1 MTQANLG
8 FQHRYVPSRL
18 GPEGEGQAWRTL
30 LLLHGTGGTEDD
42 LIELGAA
49 LDPAA
54 NLLSPRGKVLEEGM
68 TRFFRRFAKGVF
80 DEADLVTGALELV
93 DFVIS
98 AGQHYGFDLAHVVA
112 AGYSN
117 GANTAAGL
125 LLLRPLVLTGA
136 VLFRAVLPLA
146 KPPQP
151 ELTGRRV
158 FLSQGEYDPIIEA
171 AQGERLAAHLR
182 GAGAT
187 VELRR
192 WPAGHELTASEIA
205 AAHSWLA
212 NWA

>member
-18 GPEGEGQAWRTL
+18 GPEEDGQVRRTL

-54 NLLSPRGKVLEEGM
+54 NLLSPRGKVLEQGM
-68 TRFFRRFAKGVF
+68 ARFFRRFAEGVF
-80 DEADLVTGALELV
+80 DEADLVTRVDELA

-98 AGQHYGFDLAHVVA
+98 AGQQYGFDVAHVVA

-117 GANTAAGL
+117 GANIAVGL
-125 LLLRPLVLTGA
+125 LLLRPQVLTGA

-146 KPPQP
+146 KPPP
-151 ELTGRRV
+151 PKLTGRRV

-182 GAGAT
+182 GAGAM

-205 AAHSWLA
+205 AAHSWLVKSA
-212 NWA
+212 